1 MARRLAHVRVSSCDL
16 LVGCGDG
23 DGDGDSGG
31 GDGDGSEYGAKVS
44 AARVGAVAGG
54 SDAVTPSGCADAK
67 KANCSCSRSAISAN
81 KAGQEAR
88 RRCS

>member
-23 DGDGDSGG
+23 DGR
-31 GDGDGSEYGAKVS
+31 EYGAKVS

-67 KANCSCSRSAISAN
+67 KANCNCSRSAISAN
-81 KAGQEAR
+81 KVGQEAR